1 MRKTTIEYLPK
12 NLRGFELYPKVAEMM
27 DYILEN
33 AAKEF
38 EDIEYKYRN
47 PDLVS
52 DEVIERVIY
61 EYGFQYIN
69 DLADTLIEVDRS
81 ILLYFMGLL
90 YFYKGTRIGM
100 ELILTVLGFGFEIQ
114 EWWEQDPKGEEHTF
128 NMTVLMDVSN
138 LKGNVFDT
146 INKIKEF
153 TRFYVYPIFDIANVS
168 FLFELAETNI
178 SHAGF
183 IDQDLSGYIEAT
195 I

>member
-1 MRKTTIEYLPK
+1 MRKTSIEFLPK
-12 NLRGFELYPKVAEMM
+12 NIRGFELHPKVAEML

-47 PDLVS
+47 PELVS
-52 DEVIERVIY
+52 DDVIERVIY

-90 YFYKGTRIGM
+90 YFYKGTRIGL
-100 ELILTVLGFGFEIQ
+100 ELILRVLGFGFEIQ
-114 EWWEQDPKGEEHTF
+114 EWWEQDPKGEHHTF
-128 NMTVLMDVSN
+128 NMTVLMDTSN
-138 LKGNVFDT
+138 LKGNVFET
-146 INKIKEF
+146 IDKIKEF
-153 TRFYVYPIFDIANVS
+153 SRFYVYPLFDIANVS
-168 FLFELAETNI
+168 FLFDIAEVSIT
-178 SHAGF
+178 HAGF
-183 IDQDLSGYIEAT
+183 RDNQLSGLIEAT